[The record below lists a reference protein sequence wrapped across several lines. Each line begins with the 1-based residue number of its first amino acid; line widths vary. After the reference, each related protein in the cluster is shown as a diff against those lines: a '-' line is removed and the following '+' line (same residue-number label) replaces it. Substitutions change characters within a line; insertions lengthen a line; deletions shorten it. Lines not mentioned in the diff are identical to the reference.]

1 MEQFNGVVARKKRLK
16 ERHKKQTK
24 QLNMID
30 DTHLAKLDD
39 LQIRSLMDRL
49 LLGEGMS
56 LRVTRP
62 LFVEKIK
69 FVNLALKSRGINL
82 KEEAERRIWKH

>member
-1 MEQFNGVVARKKRLK
+1 MKLELKK
-16 ERHKKQTK
+16 RHKKQTK

-30 DTHLAKLDD
+30 DTYLAKLDD

-82 KEEAERRIWKH
+82 KEEGRKNGRL

>member
-1 MEQFNGVVARKKRLK
+1 MKKRLQ
-16 ERHKKQTK
+16 ERHKKQTN

-39 LQIRSLMDRL
+39 LRIRSLMDRL

-62 LFVEKIK
+62 LFVEKTK

-82 KEEAERRIWKH
+82 KEEAERK

>member
-16 ERHKKQTK
+16 ERHKKQTN

-30 DTHLAKLDD
+30 DTHLSKLDD
-39 LQIRSLMDRL
+39 TQMRSLMDRL

-56 LRVTRP
+56 LRITRP
-62 LFVEKIK
+62 LFIEKVK
-69 FVNLALKSRGINL
+69 LVNSVLKSRGIIL
-82 KEEAERRIWKH
+82 KEEAERK

>member
-16 ERHKKQTK
+16 ERHKKQTN

-30 DTHLAKLDD
+30 DTHLSKLDD
-39 LQIRSLMDRL
+39 TQMRSLMDRL

-56 LRVTRP
+56 LRITRP
-62 LFVEKIK
+62 LFIDKVKL
-69 FVNLALKSRGINL
+69 VNSVLKSRGINL
-82 KEEAERRIWKH
+82 KEEAERK